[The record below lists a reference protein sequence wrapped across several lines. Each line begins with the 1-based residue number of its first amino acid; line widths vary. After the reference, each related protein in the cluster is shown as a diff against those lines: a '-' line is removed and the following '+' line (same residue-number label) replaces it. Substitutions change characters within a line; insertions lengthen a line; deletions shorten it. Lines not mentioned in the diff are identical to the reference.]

1 MPNNFITT
9 RTTGSHTSTYGL
21 ADHIAESDPHPQYLL
36 KADYASDGI
45 VTDSRLQA
53 HMSDPTAHTE
63 FLATIQMLSAYVL
76 KSEFPNIL
84 SQNLYHDYAS
94 DSDTTHA
101 ASMSAVN
108 GAYGATL
115 NALRE
120 HTKFY
125 AQDAAETGHRDDQNQ
140 ELYAHRVHTHG
151 FTDLSGVAAANHNHD
166 DRYSLLNHRHDD
178 RYAQLVHYHN
188 ELYSPISHTHDER
201 YALKVHNHN
210 ELYSLISH
218 THNEYVTNATLSG
231 VDARVNALERNAIM
245 CARHD
250 FISSQWQ
257 LNGSTQLYEYSF
269 RTNHFTTSHIYMLET
284 GGSVLVDES
293 VEVHIVGSTEFGDI
307 DRQIKLVAPQA
318 FSGYIITL
326 G

>member
-21 ADHIAESDPHPQYLL
+21 ADHIAEFDPHPQYLL

-53 HMSDPTAHTE
+53 HMSDPHAHSDV
-63 FLATIQMLSAYVL
+63 LATIQMLSAYVL

-101 ASMSAVN
+101 ASMSSVN
-108 GAYGATL
+108 GAYGAML

-120 HTKFY
+120 HTKSY

-140 ELYAHRVHTHG
+140 ELYAHRIHTHTKEDFG
-151 FTDLSGVAAANHNHD
+151 GVESLIPDLDG
-166 DRYSLLNHRHDD
+166 
-178 RYAQLVHYHN
+178 RYALKVHYHN
-188 ELYSPISHTHDER
+188 ELYSPISHTH
-201 YALKVHNHN
+201 N
-210 ELYSLISH
+210 ELYSPISH
-218 THNEYVTNATLSG
+218 THNELYAPISHTHAEYVTNATLSG
-231 VDARVNALERNAIM
+231 VDARVNVLERNAIM
-245 CARHD
+245 FGRHD

-269 RTNHFTTSHIYMLET
+269 RTKHFTSSHIYMLET

-293 VEVHIVGSTEFGDI
+293 VEVHIVGSTESGNI

-326 G
+326 GNCLT